1 VIETQALLA
10 PKQFKSRNVPQLVL
24 DYRAPQEYADYVG
37 SGVEYIVAS
46 SQKYGDAMT
55 KPHEHPDL
63 YAAYMRLFTQ
73 SQEIAR
79 FEQDPKHPGPEL
91 RIFKLK
97 P

>member
-1 VIETQALLA
+1 
-10 PKQFKSRNVPQLVL
+10 
-24 DYRAPQEYADYVG
+24 
-37 SGVEYIVAS
+37 
-46 SQKYGDAMT
+46 
-55 KPHEHPDL
+55 
-63 YAAYMRLFTQ
+63 MRLFTQ